1 VEAEQVLWE
10 QLLWLQKEEKN
21 SRLSIDLAA
30 IQDDVTIVQRGVSF
44 LSPGRVQEAERWM
57 LKQLAS
63 VLATRRLY
71 EGRGGAVDRDR
82 ESKAESDSDSNSNRP
97 VQWRLQ
103 EVRRH
108 LQHIERFLDL
118 LSLAV
123 HVAGGQSAC
132 GPELLSVR
140 WRNGLLQDRNLYV
153 IDGQVAVVTRYHKT
167 QSQWDKPKVVVHFLP
182 KAVGQLVAAY
192 LLYARPLRALRYM
205 TISIESSMEVA
216 ANQQRRSTALLLSA
230 SPHQNPRLLPR
241 LASCRIEYLLLCFAS
256 ITHYPFYLH
265 LDFEIRYRAN
275 VNNNK
280 RAALQQRVT

>member
-1 VEAEQVLWE
+1 MAQRVVVEAEQVLWE

-44 LSPGRVQEAERWM
+44 LSPGRVQEAKRWM

-63 VLATRRLY
+63 VLAARRLY
-71 EGRGGAVDRDR
+71 EGWGGAVDRDR
-82 ESKAESDSDSNSNRP
+82 ESKAESDSDSDSNRP

-123 HVAGGQSAC
+123 HVAGGQPAR

-192 LLYARPLRALRYM
+192 LLY
-205 TISIESSMEVA
+205 
-216 ANQQRRSTALLLSA
+216 ST
-230 SPHQNPRLLPR
+230 
-241 LASCRIEYLLLCFAS
+241 CGLC
-256 ITHYPFYLH
+256 
-265 LDFEIRYRAN
+265 ER
-275 VNNNK
+275 
-280 RAALQQRVT
+280 